1 LENATGKHPL
11 PMPAKTAKTEPRQ
24 RLAGVAQLAE
34 QPICNP
40 LFLPG
45 FPQFSGHRRQCISS
59 EYVHARQW
67 VAHRFGKQE

>member
-1 LENATGKHPL
+1 
-11 PMPAKTAKTEPRQ
+11 MPAKTAKTEPRQ

-45 FPQFSGHRRQCISS
+45 FPQFSACLQHCISS
-59 EYVHARQW
+59 EYVHENQW
-67 VAHRFGKQE
+67 TVTGLNKPYRGVE

>member
-1 LENATGKHPL
+1 
-11 PMPAKTAKTEPRQ
+11 MSAKTAKIEPRQ

-45 FPQFSGHRRQCISS
+45 FPQFSGHHRHCLSS
-59 EYVHARQW
+59 EYVHGNQW
-67 VAHRFGKQE
+67 AATGLNKPYGGVE